1 MQEKLQENTAIP
13 NKDVLCA
20 AEWGGRDLCS
30 AYGVC
35 EYEGVAGTHN
45 ISDVCLHKLRLQ
57 Q

>member
-1 MQEKLQENTAIP
+1 MQEKLQEDTAIP

-45 ISDVCLHKLRLQ
+45 ISDVCLHKL
-57 Q
+57 